1 MAKANKAAQK
11 TEVKVF
17 TKTEQNRA
25 RRLAKHQKA
34 HPNDKQA
41 VRASVAAPVRRKP
54 KTKGNYPAKVVKIRD
69 AAGHVIHAGAI
80 YDSVPEVPRKREEVM
95 AEKQPFYDFMDRGM
109 ARFGEKDIKPTEDQ
123 IKENVKALCFGLGI
137 KYTGRRAGERKG
149 SRVPGK
155 GNKRRSPIASTMT
168 AK

>member
-1 MAKANKAAQK
+1 MAKAKKAAQK
-11 TEVKVF
+11 VEVVVN

-41 VRASVAAPVRRKP
+41 ARASATAPVRK
-54 KTKGNYPAKVVKIRD
+54 KSKAKGNFPATVVKIRD
-69 AAGHVIHAGAI
+69 AAGNLIHRGSI
-80 YDSVPEVPRKREEVM
+80 YGFIPDAPRKREEAM
-95 AEKQPFYDFMDRGM
+95 KERQPFYDFMVRGV
-109 ARFGEKDIKPTEDQ
+109 ASFGDIKPTEDQ

-137 KYTGRRAGERKG
+137 QYTGRRAGERKG
-149 SRVPGK
+149 NRVPGK
-155 GNKRRSPIASTMT
+155 GNKRNPITSKYT

>member
-1 MAKANKAAQK
+1 MAKAKKAAQK
-11 TEVKVF
+11 VEAVVN

-41 VRASVAAPVRRKP
+41 ARASTTAPVRKKP
-54 KTKGNYPAKVVKIRD
+54 KAKGNFPAPVVKIRD
-69 AAGHVIHAGAI
+69 AAGNLIHRGAI
-80 YDSVPEVPRKREEVM
+80 YGFVPDAPRKREEIM
-95 AEKQPFYDFMDRGM
+95 AEKQPFYDFMVRGV
-109 ARFGEKDIKPTEDQ
+109 ASFGDIKPTEDQ

-137 KYTGRRAGERKG
+137 QYTGRRAGERKG
-149 SRVPGK
+149 SRVPSK
-155 GNKRRSPIASTMT
+155 GNKQRTPYQRK

>member
-1 MAKANKAAQK
+1 MAKAKKAVQK
-11 TEVKVF
+11 ETVVVESQTAK
-17 TKTEQNRA
+17 NRA

-41 VRASVAAPVRRKP
+41 ARASATPAVRKKP

-69 AAGHVIHAGAI
+69 AAGHVVHAGPI
-80 YDSVPEVPRKREEVM
+80 YGAVPEVPRKREEIM
-95 AEKQPFYDFMDRGM
+95 AEKQPFYDFMVRGV
-109 ARFGEKDIKPTEDQ
+109 ASFGNIKPTEDQ

-137 KYTGRRAGERKG
+137 QYTGRRAGERKG
-149 SRVPGK
+149 NRVPGK
-155 GNKRRSPIASTMT
+155 GNKKKSPIASKYT